1 MLINYSTSIII
12 FLQFNHI
19 HVCKRTINTKYQI
32 YIYIKNISILFIF
45 DSFIIL
51 QVPITQ
57 LDDKRQMTVLMACT
71 KSGSLLPPQLIYQGK
86 TDACHPNY
94 DFPEEWDIYHT
105 ESHWSNSQSME
116 RQIK

>member
-1 MLINYSTSIII
+1 
-12 FLQFNHI
+12 
-19 HVCKRTINTKYQI
+19 
-32 YIYIKNISILFIF
+32 
-45 DSFIIL
+45 
-51 QVPITQ
+51 
-57 LDDKRQMTVLMACT
+57 MTVLMACT

-116 RQIK
+116 R